1 MSKNKKNLIRIIVS
15 CVLFAAILVLYKFTP
30 LKDFAIVEKDGFNI
44 AEGIKDYRFWVYLL
58 SFVAVYAVIGYDVV
72 IKGVKNVFSAG
83 FLDENFLMTIATVG
97 AFFIADYPEAIAVM
111 LFYQVGELF
120 QSYAVGK
127 SRKSITE
134 LMNICPETACVLR
147 DGKEEVVSPDEV
159 EVGEII
165 VVRAGEKFPL
175 DGIVIEGSGSMDT
188 SSLTG
193 ESVPRSFKEGDE
205 VLSGSINLSGAVKVR
220 SEKEFVDCT
229 VSKILD
235 LVENASSKKAKAEN
249 FITKFAR
256 YYTPAVVICA
266 VVLAIIPPLF
276 NGEWARWIET
286 WLTFLVVSCPCA
298 LVISVP
304 LSFFGGIGGASKQG
318 ILIKGGNYMEMLAKA
333 RTFVF
338 DKTGTLTHGSFG
350 VTKIYPEANKDEILR
365 LAALCESG
373 SLHPIA
379 RSIIEYAPKVSA
391 DGYALTEIAGKGI
404 KAEKDGEIILC
415 GNAGLLADNGVSF
428 EKTDSIGSAVYL
440 AKNGVYEGV
449 IIVSDTVKENAESA
463 IKKLKYQG
471 ARTVMLT
478 GDGSAIAG
486 KVAGMLGIDEY
497 KAELLPQ
504 DKVAAVE
511 ELLKEKKSNE
521 TLCFVGDG
529 INDAPV
535 LSIADVGISMGGIG
549 SDAAIEASDIVL
561 MRDDLSKIAEAKA
574 ISMKT
579 LRIVKQNIVFALAVK
594 LAVLVLAVVNI
605 PGVMWYAVFADVG
618 VAVLAI
624 LNAMRTLRTK

>member
-1 MSKNKKNLIRIIVS
+1 MSKNKKNLIRVIVS
-15 CVLFAAILVLYKFTP
+15 GGLFAILLILFRLTP
-30 LKDFAIVEKDGFNI
+30 LKDFAIVEKDGFI
-44 AEGIKDYRFWVYLL
+44 LSEGIKDYRFWVYLL
-58 SFVAVYAVIGYDVV
+58 SFIAVYAVIGYDVV
-72 IKGVKNVFSAG
+72 IKGVKNVFSSG

-97 AFFIADYPEAIAVM
+97 AFFISDYPEAIAVM

-147 DGKEEVVSPDEV
+147 DGEEQTVMPDEV
-159 EVGEII
+159 QIGEII
-165 VVRAGEKFPL
+165 IVRAGEKFPL
-175 DGIVIEGSGSMDT
+175 DGVVVEGSGSMDT

-205 VLSGSINLSGAVKVR
+205 VLSGCINLSGVVKVR
-220 SEKEFVDCT
+220 AEKEFVDCT

-249 FITKFAR
+249 FITKFAK
-256 YYTPAVVICA
+256 YYTPSVVICA
-266 VVLAIIPPLF
+266 VVLAVLPPLF
-276 NGEWARWIET
+276 TGNWARWIET
-286 WLTFLVVSCPCA
+286 GLTFLVVSCPCA

-304 LSFFGGIGGASKQG
+304 LSFFGGIGGASRQG

-333 RTFVF
+333 KTFVF
-338 DKTGTLTHGSFG
+338 DKTGTLTHGTFG
-350 VTKIYPEANKDEILR
+350 VTKIYPEENKDEILR
-365 LAALCESG
+365 LAAICESG

-379 RSIIEYAPKVSA
+379 RSITAYAPKVSA
-391 DGYALTEIAGKGI
+391 EGYSLTEIAGKGI
-404 KAEKDGEIILC
+404 KAETDGEVILC
-415 GNAGLLADNGVSF
+415 GNAGLLSDNNVSF

-440 AKNGVYEGV
+440 AKNGVYQGV
-449 IIVSDTVKENAESA
+449 IIVSDTIKENAKDA
-463 IKKLKYQG
+463 IASLKAQG

-486 KVAGMLGIDEY
+486 KVAEMTGIDEY
-497 KAELLPQ
+497 QAELLPQ
-504 DKVAAVE
+504 GKVAAVE
-511 ELLKEKKSNE
+511 KLLKEKKADD

-549 SDAAIEASDIVL
+549 SDAAIEASDVVL
-561 MRDDLSKIAEAKA
+561 MHDDISKIAKAKE
-574 ISMKT
+574 ISTKT
-579 LRIVKQNIVFALAVK
+579 LRIVKQNIVFALTVK
-594 LAVLVLAVVNI
+594 LAVLALAVINI

-624 LNAMRTLRTK
+624 LNAMRTLKTK